1 MGCAIQ
7 SQKIVSQRTVGRVN
21 KLLSFRIKLF
31 KIEMFSHFQWVMKF
45 LGLGEFLPSNGFIDW
60 ISDFFCN
67 EGDIQIVCS
76 SVIFLIA
83 GYNERQV
90 NATLLETII
99 NHAPAGTSTNTLIHF
114 AQEINSSKFL

>member
-1 MGCAIQ
+1 
-7 SQKIVSQRTVGRVN
+7 
-21 KLLSFRIKLF
+21 
-31 KIEMFSHFQWVMKF
+31 MFSHFQWVMKF